1 MRIGA
6 NLIPSSVAHKMPPL
20 HRLAQFALLA
30 TFSVAAACACGL
42 GVDPAPPTFLV
53 GASLGDDATID
64 LHIIDCGG
72 GPLRALDVERVGSD
86 DQRTPLWKVA
96 TNGSNG
102 PVFEPGRPQ
111 TMTIGTTPTGMR
123 EAFPLTTDITA
134 EKRLGAGVN
143 FTEQPDASY
152 GFFFNVDA
160 LVPDRVWIDRGSE
173 GQILTPDEFRAEGT
187 DLCSLS
193 S

>member
-1 MRIGA
+1 
-6 NLIPSSVAHKMPPL
+6 MPPMN
-20 HRLAQFALLA
+20 RLVQIAVCAA
-30 TFSVAAACACGL
+30 FSLAAACACGL

-86 DQRTPLWKVA
+86 DRRTPLWGVA
-96 TNGSNG
+96 TVGSNG
-102 PVFEPGRPQ
+102 PVFEPGRPH

-123 EAFPLTTDITA
+123 EALPLTTDITA

-143 FTEQPDASY
+143 FTGQPDASY
-152 GFFFNVDA
+152 GFFFDVHA
-160 LVPDRVWIDRGSE
+160 LVPDRVWIASGSRK
-173 GQILTPDEFRAEGT
+173 GQLLTSDEFREKGAE
-187 DLCSLS
+187 LCSLS
-193 S
+193 N